1 MKQYSGSLITQWFKK
16 AGAAMETMLTAKEV
30 ASLMGCSGQYIRRLA
45 KEGTLKGIKRINACK
60 SMEWVF
66 PISALGPD
74 LQQKY
79 FCQLKPSLPTP
90 PAGLLPNRK
99 VGKPLD
105 HYTAEEREEIV
116 WWLKTVDDW
125 QKYRSKYPGSKAE
138 ADDRFIALCAKTDPE
153 HPLSIDMLYSRWR
166 AIKENDL
173 DGLVNKRGKN
183 RKGKSTIQPEAWDA
197 FLYFYLQ
204 EAQHPMM
211 KCYEYMKLLLREEHP
226 DLVPDIPSYTTFTR
240 RVKSDIPEAV
250 EVLGREGQKAF
261 RDRCAPYIRRTY
273 EGMASNECWIADN
286 HTFDVITQGDNGQ
299 RHRLHLTAFFDAR
312 SGIFTGC
319 YVTTAPSSQST
330 LIALRKG
337 ILKYGIP
344 ENIYVDNGSEFLTFD
359 IGGRGHRKKKPKDG
373 QERFDPPPVFERL
386 GIKMTNALVR
396 NAKAKII
403 ERRFRDVKDHL
414 SRLFET
420 YTGGN
425 VLEKPEHLKGV
436 LKNGEIPLDST
447 FTEAVEELLD
457 WYFNQQPYGGEVVV
471 DRGKPRQQV
480 YNENLYTKRVAGAE
494 DLSLMLMRSARP
506 QKVTRRGVH
515 LDIAGQRLDY
525 WNDDML
531 MNLLGKQVY
540 FRYDPDDLS
549 EVRVYDLEDRYIM
562 TVPVDNTAVLTY
574 GASRE
579 DVKEA
584 MGKVRRMECLTREA
598 LKVSAY
604 PAFGK
609 RTALELVMEQ
619 AYQSK
624 TARIVPSADPKVLE
638 LQWPDEEPLL
648 RAVAGGPDLDV
659 MNRNALKRKGDSDHE

>member
-1 MKQYSGSLITQWFKK
+1 
-16 AGAAMETMLTAKEV
+16 METRLSTQEV
-30 ASLMGCSGQYIRRLA
+30 ARLYGKDERTIRRWA
-45 KEGTLKGIKRINACK
+45 KSGKIQAASFLNEFNSPEYL
-60 SMEWVF
+60 F
-66 PISALGPD
+66 PLDALD
-74 LQQKY
+74 ASIQEKY
-79 FCQLKPSLPTP
+79 FAQLKASLPVPSAVTP
-90 PAGLLPNRK
+90 LKRETSR
-99 VGKPLD
+99 PLD
-105 HYTAEEREEIV
+105 HYTAEEREEIT

-125 QKYRSKYPGSKAE
+125 QRYRSKYPGSKAE

-153 HPLSIDMLYSRWR
+153 HEFSIDTLYRRWKS
-166 AIKENDL
+166 IKQNDL
-173 DGLVNKRGKN
+173 DGLIDKRGKWK
-183 RKGKSTIQPEAWDA
+183 KGKSDIQPEVWDA

-211 KCYEYMKLLLREEHP
+211 KCYEYMKLLMREEFP
-226 DLVPDIPSYTTFTR
+226 DLVADIPSYCTFTR

-273 EGMASNECWIADN
+273 ESMASNEWWIADN

-319 YVTTAPSSQST
+319 HVTENPCSQAT

-344 ENIYVDNGSEFLTFD
+344 ENIYVDNGREFLTFD
-359 IGGRGHRKKKPKDG
+359 IGGLGHRKKKPKDG
-373 QERFDPPPVFERL
+373 QERFEPPPVFERL
-386 GIKMTNALVR
+386 GIKMTNAIVR

-414 SRLFET
+414 SRLFDT

-425 VLEKPEHLKGV
+425 VLEKPERLKGV
-436 LKNGEIPLDST
+436 LKNGEIPLDGT
-447 FTEAVEELLD
+447 FTQAVEELLD
-457 WYFNQQPYGGEVVV
+457 WYFNQQPYGGEVVA

-480 YNENLYTKRVAGAE
+480 YNENLHTKRVAGAE

-531 MNLLGKQVY
+531 MSLLGKQVY

-584 MGKVRRMECLTREA
+584 MGKVRRMERLTREA

-638 LQWPDEEPLL
+638 LQRPDEEPLL

-659 MNRNALKRKGDSDHE
+659 MNRNALKRKGGSDHE